1 MQILKIDILEY
12 QEKEIKKE
20 LYIIIIMQNGYLNKY
35 LKIRNKNHSSKPNEP
50 LFISYFGKKLL
61 KDSIEDVCNKAFELA
76 NLQGNGFTTHTLRHT
91 AATLMLNYG
100 DTDIVT
106 LKDVLGHI
114 SIESTKIYTH
124 LTNKEVRN
132 AFESNPLSTFGLE
145 GDEN

>member
-1 MQILKIDILEY
+1 
-12 QEKEIKKE
+12 
-20 LYIIIIMQNGYLNKY
+20 
-35 LKIRNKNHSSKPNEP
+35 
-50 LFISYFGKKLL
+50 
-61 KDSIEDVCNKAFELA
+61 
-76 NLQGNGFTTHTLRHT
+76 
-91 AATLMLNYG
+91 MLNYG

-132 AFESNPLSTFGLE
+132 AFESNPLSTFCLE